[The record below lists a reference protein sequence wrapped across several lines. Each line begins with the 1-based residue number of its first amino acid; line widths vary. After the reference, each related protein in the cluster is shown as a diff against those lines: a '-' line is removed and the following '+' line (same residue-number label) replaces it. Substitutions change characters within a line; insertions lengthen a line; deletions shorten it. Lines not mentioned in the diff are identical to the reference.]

1 MMLLIPA
8 PITCLGLVCS
18 VCLTWCSVFSW
29 PAYIILIWCT
39 ISCSCVG
46 AEMLW
51 WTAPSGTNTNTGFPS
66 LGYLGGCNV
75 LAWLIPSNTIYGM
88 LKSNCWVMPSIPAI
102 WRYSIILSTDGCYRF
117 HIIIWF
123 DSRSSLWIHTHLSGQ
138 STSLHHCDSAAWT
151 LSKFHISNVVFD
163 WD

>member
-8 PITCLGLVCS
+8 PIACLGLVCS

-88 LKSNCWVMPSIPAI
+88 LKSNCWVIPSIPALLMAI
-102 WRYSIILSTDGCYRF
+102 LHYSINRWMLPVPY
-117 HIIIWF
+117 HHMVWF
-123 DSRSSLWIHTHLSGQ
+123 TVLPMNPHPFVWTKHFLASLWLSGVNTFQ
-138 STSLHHCDSAAWT
+138 IPHL
-151 LSKFHISNVVFD
+151 
-163 WD
+163 